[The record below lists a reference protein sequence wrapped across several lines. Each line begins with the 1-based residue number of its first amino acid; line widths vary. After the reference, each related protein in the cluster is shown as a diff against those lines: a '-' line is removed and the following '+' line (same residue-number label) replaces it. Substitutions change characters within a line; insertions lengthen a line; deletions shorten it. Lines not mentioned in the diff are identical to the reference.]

1 MGATRVI
8 GARLLEG
15 LRELERHW
23 IRPLGQRLRPPRAR
37 RQKSRGSDPEA
48 EELLVA
54 LLRARLRGTN
64 TESASK
70 TETELLA
77 AVSPAS
83 DLGALV
89 RALVDVP
96 QARVITDVE
105 PLRKVA

>member
-1 MGATRVI
+1 MGATHVI

-37 RQKSRGSDPEA
+37 RQKARGIDPEA
-48 EELLVA
+48 EQLIVA
-54 LLRARLRGTN
+54 LLRARLRGADAG
-64 TESASK
+64 ESSRAD
-70 TETELLA
+70 LLA
-77 AVSPAS
+77 AVSPSS

-96 QARVITDVE
+96 QARVITEVE

>member
-1 MGATRVI
+1 MGATRHIGVRVI
-8 GARLLEG
+8 AG
-15 LRELERHW
+15 LRELERRW

-37 RQKSRGSDPEA
+37 RQKARGGSPEA

-54 LLRARLRGTN
+54 LLRARLRDGGAA
-64 TESASK
+64 ESIPD
-70 TETELLA
+70 LP
-77 AVSPAS
+77 AVTPSS

-96 QARVITDVE
+96 PRRDVAAVE

>member
-1 MGATRVI
+1 MGATRDI

-64 TESASK
+64 AESASK
-70 TETELLA
+70 AELLA